1 MSTVIIVQENLCMS
15 KIKMRCIACGK
26 WFQSANA
33 KEVTCPECM
42 QKARKEKLATKNT
55 PPLASKPANIAGHH
69 TPNQPQAS
77 VAPKPKQ
84 TQGGTNQWLDALEDV
99 KIAQPDQPPV
109 RPKIPSSPVQRD
121 IRNGPGNFRSS
132 PPVNTN
138 SVAARE
144 KHERRTDPI
153 RDPSSHRGGS
163 TPLRSRPPGQYPRQ
177 PLESGP
183 ERRPYKP
190 AFPGKPRGGPAR
202 AKTKFPK
209 PPAPPRPKREK
220 TPPPPPF
227 RPTPEQIQQVEERY
241 LELAQPVE
249 FDGIRTQ
256 IAKELS
262 IPKKAVKKI
271 VKELRGRQNIP
282 SWWELQAYKGSAEE
296 LEKIKAIYEPYLPV
310 PPLNIHKKI
319 AEDLAIKPSTVY
331 QAIKAIR
338 QELNLPQYND
348 PTLHAEEL
356 AQHKKGQDT
365 LATKQSIN
373 PTGEPSTSSEV

>member
-1 MSTVIIVQENLCMS
+1 MS

-33 KEVTCPECM
+33 KEVTCPDCT

-55 PPLASKPANIAGHH
+55 PPPASKPANITGHR
-69 TPNQPQAS
+69 TPNQPPAP

-109 RPKIPSSPVQRD
+109 RPKIPYSPVQRD
-121 IRNGPGNFRSS
+121 IRNEPGHFRSG
-132 PPVNTN
+132 PPPMNGGPT
-138 SVAARE
+138 AARE
-144 KHERRTDPI
+144 ERGHRAASTHS
-153 RDPSSHRGGS
+153 PSNYRSGG
-163 TPLRSRPPGQYPRQ
+163 TPLRSRPSGQYSPGQHSRQ
-177 PLESGP
+177 PIESGP
-183 ERRPYKP
+183 ERRPHKP
-190 AFPGKPRGGPAR
+190 AFPDKPRRGPAAR
-202 AKTKFPK
+202 AKTKIPK
-209 PPAPPRPKREK
+209 PSAPPRPKREK

-227 RPTPEQIQQVEERY
+227 RPTPEQIQRVEERY
-241 LELAQPVE
+241 LELAQPAE

-256 IAKELS
+256 IAKEFS

-271 VKELRGRQNIP
+271 VKELRERQNIP
-282 SWWELQAYKGSAEE
+282 SWWELQAYKGSTEE
-296 LEKIKAIYEPYLPV
+296 LEKIKAIYQPYLPV

-356 AQHKKGQDT
+356 AQHRQGQDT
-365 LATKQSIN
+365 LATKQSIS
-373 PTGEPSTSSEV
+373 PTEEPSTSSEV